1 MWQRRPR
8 QPQPLPCPRN
18 ASLSTPQLSQ
28 PRPRRQRRLPS
39 RNPPLHLPTQR
50 VARRQLCPSRNRR
63 LRTPMRGQPQP
74 KPRLRFRVPRLS
86 QTRHR
91 RLRSRVLRL
100 GLSRRR
106 RPLRQACL
114 PQPRP
119 RGNRLFMPSPCRH
132 LLRLSVTRLR
142 IRLPRC
148 QSRSMLRLANLRVEP
163 CERQIVNRPLP
174 SAKGKGKTKMTKA
187 RSLLTPVR
195 RSVAVGFRR
204 RSGPR
209 LIMETLMWRRP
220 RMRIRRHSPRPVR
233 PRRRRRLT
241 RSTRSHPCLR
251 GRGRPHLDPDCNLQ
265 RSRRRASSSRH
276 QSKPSCSL

>member
-1 MWQRRPR
+1 MWQRPQRRPR
-8 QPQPLPCPRN
+8 QPQPLPCQSRSFRTPNLVRHVRLQLANLRCRVHLPSRPR
-18 ASLSTPQLSQ
+18 SLRLAVLCNPQLTPLVRH
-28 PRPRRQRRLPS
+28 PRPRRSRRLPA
-39 RNPPLHLPTQR
+39 RGPALHLPL
-50 VARRQLCPSRNRR
+50 QLSR
-63 LRTPMRGQPQP
+63 
-74 KPRLRFRVPRLS
+74 PRL
-86 QTRHR
+86 Q
-91 RLRSRVLRL
+91 LRL

-119 RGNRLFMPSPCRH
+119 RGNRLFLMPSPCRH
-132 LLRLSVTRLR
+132 LLRLCVTRLR

-163 CERQIVNRPLP
+163 CQRQIVYRPLP

-187 RSLLTPVR
+187 RTLLTPVR
-195 RSVAVGFRR
+195 RSIAVGFRR

-233 PRRRRRLT
+233 PRRRLT

-251 GRGRPHLDPDCNLQ
+251 GRGRSHLDPDCNLQ